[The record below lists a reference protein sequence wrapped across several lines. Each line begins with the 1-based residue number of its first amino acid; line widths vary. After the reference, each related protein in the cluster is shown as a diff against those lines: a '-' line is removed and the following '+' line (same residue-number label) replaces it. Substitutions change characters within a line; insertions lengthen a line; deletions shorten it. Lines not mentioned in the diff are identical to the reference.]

1 MKHWQVREW
10 EMRASRR
17 RNKVPRFLYEHL
29 INGFPQRPRVKLDV
43 NVFNTYLN
51 FLMRRKFRRY
61 CYSAGTEDM
70 DSFRK
75 RLS

>member
-29 INGFPQRPRVKLDV
+29 INGFPPRPKARVEV

-51 FLMRRKFRRY
+51 FLMHRKFRRY
-61 CYSAGTEDM
+61 CYSGGIEDM